1 MRAEAGSETAMVS
14 EIACFNCGGP
24 LPTREGN
31 LILKYFLLRKARRRQ
46 IWQRQPVS
54 AAPQ

>member
-1 MRAEAGSETAMVS
+1 MVS